1 MYLWKKISGRK
12 LGLILILCA
21 VLIVTIGGSIAKADT
36 VIISLYSGSQT
47 RYCVHYC
54 LDDPDYWYY
63 QDNYMYRNASSTQ
76 VSIYSTYYH
85 DGDADP
91 SVYFAG
97 LRIYDE
103 ENENN
108 VYYPNFY
115 KTYIDDCDDLEY
127 TNWYHDQLDEEN
139 NHITIHQYIYY
150 GIGTIKAAEPA
161 FTCLYTGIGEY

>member
-1 MYLWKKISGRK
+1 MYLWKKIRGSK

-36 VIISLYSGSQT
+36 VIISLYSGFQT

-54 LDDPDYWYY
+54 FDDPDYWYY
-63 QDNYMYRNASSTQ
+63 QDNYMYRNAGSTQ
-76 VSIYSTYYH
+76 VGIFSTYYH

-91 SVYFAG
+91 SVYFSW

-103 ENENN
+103 EEENS
-108 VYYPNFY
+108 VLYPDFCGIY
-115 KTYIDDCDDLEY
+115 VDDCDAFKY
-127 TNWYHDQLDEEN
+127 TYWYCDQLDEEN